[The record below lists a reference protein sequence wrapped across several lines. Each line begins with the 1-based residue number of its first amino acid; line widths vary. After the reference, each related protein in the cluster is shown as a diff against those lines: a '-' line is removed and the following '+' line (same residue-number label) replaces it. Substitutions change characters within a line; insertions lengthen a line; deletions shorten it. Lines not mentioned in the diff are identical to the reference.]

1 MNTDSERG
9 VAVRKRT
16 AGLRP
21 AATSHGGRRKKSS
34 AQLAAARNN
43 HQTRSS
49 RRKDVLNIESELNRL
64 FDLRHQ
70 SGRKLS
76 ELSFQSRQR
85 YRTNSLNVGYGEFCQ
100 ERQLAQF
107 NFVTTASVL
116 RGERDIDKEDE
127 SRRNIHVPVADS
139 SAVRSE
145 LSRRYGRTHRRNH
158 SRRTVS
164 VRRPV
169 VGALQPDV
177 STHFRRN

>member
-49 RRKDVLNIESELNRL
+49 RRKDVLNIERELNRL

-70 SGRKLS
+70 SGRMLS
-76 ELSFQSRQR
+76 ELSLQSRHR
-85 YRTNSLNVGYGEFCQ
+85 YRTNSMNFTHGPFCQ
-100 ERQLAQF
+100 DRQLRQ
-107 NFVTTASVL
+107 L
-116 RGERDIDKEDE
+116 
-127 SRRNIHVPVADS
+127 
-139 SAVRSE
+139 
-145 LSRRYGRTHRRNH
+145 
-158 SRRTVS
+158 
-164 VRRPV
+164 
-169 VGALQPDV
+169 
-177 STHFRRN
+177 